1 MKLIE
6 ECSAV
11 LQRKLSKKAK
21 ESGSFNIPCTIGGS
35 SLEKPLC
42 DLGASINLIPLSMF
56 QKLGLG
62 NVKLTTISLQM
73 AYHFITYPKGIIE
86 DVLVKVDKFIFPM
99 DFIVL
104 DMEED

>member
-35 SLEKPLC
+35 SFEKALC
-42 DLGASINLIPLSMF
+42 DLDTNINLMPLSMF
-56 QKLGLG
+56 RKLGLG
-62 NVKLTTISLQM
+62 DVKPTTISLQM
-73 AYHFITYPKGIIE
+73 ADHSITYPKGIIE
-86 DVLVKVDKFIFPM
+86 DMLVKVSISCHCLCFENW
-99 DFIVL
+99 VL
-104 DMEED
+104 AM